1 MNKKLIPSLH
11 KIVFIIIVST
21 LVLACKKDHNVLGV
35 DVQPAEDAL
44 NAEFIGDLAVTAHT
58 LKFDSIVT
66 FSDSVDG
73 KEIRNARDKLR
84 DMTPGADVYRFDVT
98 SNKTS

>member
-44 NAEFIGDLAVTAHT
+44 NAEFRRSSSYSSHT
-58 LKFDSIVT
+58 QV
-66 FSDSVDG
+66 
-73 KEIRNARDKLR
+73 
-84 DMTPGADVYRFDVT
+84 
-98 SNKTS
+98 